1 MKWNSILVLV
11 LSYTY
16 HTSAS
21 ICQSWCLVKNP
32 ICTLVCGDVL
42 IQSEQIKKLTETL
55 NNTVYNLQITE
66 ELLLNQSLEYENQIR
81 TWRTQL
87 FLADRN
93 TTWSNK
99 IKYLNDKFETC
110 STVLREIQT
119 ESELTPNRRTI
130 SSDQKVT
137 HKNKKCGLLIR
148 GTILL
153 VAMCLSLRQIPS

>member
-1 MKWNSILVLV
+1 MKWSNVLV
-11 LSYTY
+11 IVLTYTY
-16 HTSAS
+16 QTSAS
-21 ICQSWCLVKNP
+21 ICQSWCLVKSP

-42 IQSEQIKKLTETL
+42 LQSEQIKNLSETL

-66 ELLLNQSLEYENQIR
+66 ELLLNQSREYDSQIR

-99 IKYLNDKFETC
+99 LKYLNDKFDNC
-110 STVLREIQT
+110 STVLTET
-119 ESELTPNRRTI
+119 ESRPPLDRSTNCSNPE
-130 SSDQKVT
+130 VV

-153 VAMCLSLRQIPS
+153 VSMFLSVRQLPS